1 MIGRLTFL
9 VVVATVVLMF
19 TAATVAALLW
29 GKRPVVW
36 QVHRSE
42 LQLWKTRLIQWRI
55 TRDGP

>member
-9 VVVATVVLMF
+9 VVAATVALMF
-19 TAATVAALLW
+19 SVATVAALLW
-29 GKRPVVW
+29 GKRSVVW

-42 LQLWKTRLIQWRI
+42 RELWRAKLIQWRV